1 LQENGVNRAA
11 AFDEYFVEPQI
22 MSGLNKKKRE
32 TGRRFGESLSI
43 PLKRLLNAAGLD
55 LVRYSGPIDAI
66 PFPDVLPEDLETIH
80 AVSEYTMTSAK
91 RIQVLCEAT
100 RYISRARIPGD
111 VVECGV
117 WRGGSM
123 MAVARTLLQ
132 EEDAERHL
140 HLFDTFEGMTYPTEH
155 DVSIDGKNALELMRS
170 DPRSGDR
177 ESVWCVAPDDGV
189 RSAMRGTKYPEDRIH
204 LVKGRVE
211 DTLPEHAPV
220 RIALLRLDTDWYE
233 STRHEMECLFPRLA
247 CGGVLLI
254 DDYGHWKGARKAV
267 DEYLRRM
274 DHELML
280 HRIDY
285 TGRVGVRVFF

>member
-1 LQENGVNRAA
+1 MICGRDKQ
-11 AFDEYFVEPQI
+11 
-22 MSGLNKKKRE
+22 E
-32 TGRRFGESLSI
+32 TGHRFGERLST
-43 PLKRLLNAAGLD
+43 PLKRLLNAVGLD

-66 PFPDVLPEDLETIH
+66 PFPDCLPEDLETIRL
-80 AVSEYTMTSAK
+80 VREYTMTSAK

-100 RYISRARIPGD
+100 RYLSRARIPGD

-132 EEDAERHL
+132 EGDMERHL
-140 HLFDTFEGMTYPTEH
+140 HLFDTFEGMTDPTEH
-155 DVSIDGKNALELMRS
+155 DISIDGKTASEMMRS
-170 DPRSGDR
+170 APRSGDR
-177 ESVWCVAPDDGV
+177 ESVWCVASDDDV
-189 RSAMRGTKYPEDRIH
+189 LSAMRGTMYPENRIH

-233 STRHEMECLFPRLA
+233 STRHEMESLFPRLER
-247 CGGVLLI
+247 GGVLLI

-267 DEYLRRM
+267 DDYLRRTGQEM
-274 DHELML
+274 ML

-285 TGRVGVRVFF
+285 TGRVGIRGL

>member
-1 LQENGVNRAA
+1 MTPGK
-11 AFDEYFVEPQI
+11 
-22 MSGLNKKKRE
+22 GLRH
-32 TGRRFGESLSI
+32 RFGERLSI

-55 LVRYSGPIDAI
+55 LVRYSGPIDAVA
-66 PFPDVLPEDLETIH
+66 FPDALPEDLETIR
-80 AVSEYTMTSAK
+80 AVSEHTMTSAK

-132 EEDAERHL
+132 EGDTERHL
-140 HLFDTFEGMTYPTEH
+140 HLFDTFEGMTDPTEH
-155 DVSIDGKNALELMRS
+155 DVSIDGTTAAEMMRGA
-170 DPRSGDR
+170 PRSGDR
-177 ESVWCVAPDDGV
+177 GSVWCVASEEVV
-189 RSAMRGTKYPEDRIH
+189 RSAICATKYPEERIH

-211 DTLPEHAPV
+211 ETVPGLAPA

-233 STRHEMECLFPRLA
+233 STRHEMESLFPRLA
-247 CGGVLLI
+247 SGGVLLI

-267 DEYLRRM
+267 DEYLRRTG
-274 DHELML
+274 HEMML

-285 TGRVGVRVFF
+285 TGRVGVRVI